1 MTSRIRANVA
11 RAGAAITAVT
21 TATAAT
27 MAASTAA
34 LAHTGHGHDGLS
46 TFQGLVHALREPD
59 HLVMIALGLVV
70 IGATSPFVLRAAAW
84 LGRRVAA
91 VVRRAIEARPGRQG
105 AEG

>member
-1 MTSRIRANVA
+1 MTSRIRASAA

-27 MAASTAA
+27 MVTGTAA
-34 LAHTGHGHDGLS
+34 LAHTGHGHDELS

-59 HLVMIALGLVV
+59 HLAMIALGVIV

-84 LGRRVAA
+84 LGRRIA
-91 VVRRAIEARPGRQG
+91 VPVRRALAARAGRQG